1 MKEPLRLEKEP
12 LRHENNNISH
22 SEYCMNSSACPPAHA
37 QPVARIATLQ
47 SKIACPS
54 LPPEVLSRGRF
65 DDVLTELS
73 RYKLVLVQAPAGYGK
88 TVAVVDRL
96 ANFDAASAWYVIDE
110 DDNDPRQFGH
120 YLLATLHQNLALC
133 SATASDLMNASAGT
147 LKDSLNALLAE
158 LPENGEPVY
167 LVFDN
172 YQMIHNVDVHEAMKH
187 FLRHVPD
194 YVLPVIISRCTPP
207 LDIARLRLEGRLLEI
222 TLSDLAFTRDE
233 TRQYIAYRLPFEIS
247 REKSERLNRLVEG
260 WPAALQLV
268 AGSVRTLEEFDTC
281 MQSLRDGNQHL
292 FDYFSEYLNRCL
304 DEEAREFLIR
314 SSLLNRFNVFL
325 VTRMTRNPKA
335 RSILSHLLNA
345 GVHIIPI
352 DTHGMW
358 YRYHPLLAMYLQSEL
373 EIYYPDERQQLHQQ
387 ACDAWLELE
396 EPIEAANHAIN
407 SKNEDKIRQILL
419 EHGRHFYRKGQF
431 TILQHCLNALTEE
444 TLCSDPALTLLR
456 AWCYQG
462 QHEVDQVEEW
472 LKSAEDTMQ
481 GRYSPETWSGIVAE
495 FDAVRA
501 QLAMSRGQVA
511 RARELALQSLK
522 QQPAHMRTSRTAA
535 LSVVGES
542 LHVQG
547 HLNEAL
553 QEMRQT
559 EQIARAHESHHFVIW
574 NLCQQSETQMA
585 LGHLQQAYNT
595 QERALVYVED
605 HQLKSLPI
613 VEFLYR
619 IRSQLMWEW
628 HHLESAEEYALKGI
642 EVLETQG
649 EHWMIQ
655 NYALLAKVAQ
665 EKGRQKLCAEYVHK
679 IQKALAANE
688 FHMDWIANAH
698 AAMLTFWNAVDD
710 KESIQRWLGSA
721 PRINPSQASNHF
733 TQCAARNRARALLA
747 LSEYKEALKILEQ
760 LQLQTAAHT
769 LRLDQNRN
777 YIHLSEAHWQ
787 MGHRD
792 EAMNHMEQAL
802 KLATMTGVLGSFL
815 RIGKVLIVILKSLMV
830 ERALGELEKQRANR
844 LIQLAQQ
851 RRDFSRAIRI
861 TLDMAIIQDIIDRPD
876 VPELIRTSPLTRR
889 EWQVLSLIHAGLSN
903 EQIAEH
909 LKVAPTTI
917 KTHIRSLYQ
926 KQNIAHRSEA
936 IELARSLLNKIQG
949 E

>member
-1 MKEPLRLEKEP
+1 
-12 LRHENNNISH
+12 
-22 SEYCMNSSACPPAHA
+22 MNTPVDPTIKHLNSTGLTLIPSKLSA
-37 QPVARIATLQ
+37 
-47 SKIACPS
+47 PS
-54 LPPEVLSRGRF
+54 LPAEVLSRHRY
-65 DDVLTELS
+65 DDVLSELA
-73 RYKLVLVQAPAGYGK
+73 RFKLVLVQAPAGYGK
-88 TVAVVDRL
+88 TVAVADRL
-96 ANFDAASAWYVIDE
+96 ANFDALNAWYVLDE

-120 YLLATLHQNLALC
+120 YLLATLQQNLQLAAPSAAALGE
-133 SATASDLMNASAGT
+133 APTGA
-147 LKDSLNALLAE
+147 LKDRINALLAD
-158 LPENGEPVY
+158 LPESGEPVY
-167 LVFDN
+167 LVLDN
-172 YQMIHNVDVHEAMKH
+172 YQLIDNAEVHAAMKH

-194 YVLPVIISRCTPP
+194 YILPVIISRSTPP
-207 LDIARLRLEGRLLEI
+207 LDIARMRLEGRLLEI
-222 TLSDLAFTRDE
+222 TQSDLAFTRDE
-233 TRQYIAYRLPFEIS
+233 TRQYIAYRLPYEIS

-281 MQSLRDGNQHL
+281 IQSLRDGNQHL
-292 FDYFSEYLNRCL
+292 FDYFSEYLASCISE
-304 DEEAREFLIR
+304 DDREFLIR
-314 SSLLNRFNVFL
+314 TSLLSRFNLFL
-325 VTRMTRNPKA
+325 VTRMTGNPRA
-335 RSILSHLLNA
+335 RTILNHLLNS
-345 GVHIIPI
+345 GVHIVPI
-352 DTHGMW
+352 DAHGMW
-358 YRYHPLLAMYLQSEL
+358 YRYHPLLALYLQSEL
-373 EIYYPDERQQLHQQ
+373 DINYPQEKKRLHQQ

-396 EPIEAANHAIN
+396 DPIEAANHAIK
-407 SKNEDKIRQILL
+407 SQNEEKIREILL
-419 EHGRHFYRKGQF
+419 AHGRRFYRKGQF
-431 TILQHCLNALTEE
+431 TILQHCLGAVREE
-444 TLCSDPALTLLR
+444 TLCADPALTLLR

-462 QHEVDQVEEW
+462 QHEVDQVEQW
-472 LKSAEDTMQ
+472 LYAAEDTMA
-481 GRYSPETWSGIVAE
+481 GRFEPEKWSGIVAE

-511 RARELALQSLK
+511 KARALALQSLK

-547 HLNEAL
+547 HLEEAL
-553 QEMRQT
+553 HEMRQT

-585 LGHLQQAYNT
+585 LGYLQQAYNT
-595 QERALVYVED
+595 QERALVYIED
-605 HQLKSLPI
+605 NQLKSLPI

-628 HHLESAEEYALKGI
+628 HHLEAAEEYALKGI
-642 EVLETQG
+642 EVQENQG
-649 EHWMIQ
+649 EQWMIQ

-665 EKGRQKLCAEYVHK
+665 EKGKQKLCAEYVHK
-679 IQKALAANE
+679 IQKTLTANE

-698 AAMLTFWNAVDD
+698 AAMLTYWNAVDD
-710 KESIQRWLGSA
+710 KESIQRWYASA
-721 PRINPSQASNHF
+721 PKIDYAQATNHF
-733 TQCAARNRARALLA
+733 MQCAARNRARALLA
-747 LSEYKEALKILEQ
+747 LSEFKDAQRVLEQ
-760 LQLQTAAHT
+760 LQLQTAAHK

-787 MGHRD
+787 QGHRR
-792 EAMNHMEQAL
+792 EALNHMEQAL
-802 KLATMTGVLGSFL
+802 KLASTTGVLGSFL
-815 RIGKVLIVILKSLMV
+815 RIGKVLIVIMKSLLA
-830 ERALGELEKQRANR
+830 ERELGELEKQRANR

-926 KQNIAHRSEA
+926 KQNIANRSEA

>member
-1 MKEPLRLEKEP
+1 M
-12 LRHENNNISH
+12 
-22 SEYCMNSSACPPAHA
+22 
-37 QPVARIATLQ
+37 
-47 SKIACPS
+47 
-54 LPPEVLSRGRF
+54 
-65 DDVLTELS
+65 
-73 RYKLVLVQAPAGYGK
+73 
-88 TVAVVDRL
+88 
-96 ANFDAASAWYVIDE
+96 
-110 DDNDPRQFGH
+110 
-120 YLLATLHQNLALC
+120 
-133 SATASDLMNASAGT
+133 
-147 LKDSLNALLAE
+147 
-158 LPENGEPVY
+158 
-167 LVFDN
+167 
-172 YQMIHNVDVHEAMKH
+172 
-187 FLRHVPD
+187 
-194 YVLPVIISRCTPP
+194 
-207 LDIARLRLEGRLLEI
+207 
-222 TLSDLAFTRDE
+222 
-233 TRQYIAYRLPFEIS
+233 
-247 REKSERLNRLVEG
+247 
-260 WPAALQLV
+260 
-268 AGSVRTLEEFDTC
+268 
-281 MQSLRDGNQHL
+281 
-292 FDYFSEYLNRCL
+292 
-304 DEEAREFLIR
+304 
-314 SSLLNRFNVFL
+314 
-325 VTRMTRNPKA
+325 
-335 RSILSHLLNA
+335 
-345 GVHIIPI
+345 
-352 DTHGMW
+352 
-358 YRYHPLLAMYLQSEL
+358 
-373 EIYYPDERQQLHQQ
+373 
-387 ACDAWLELE
+387 
-396 EPIEAANHAIN
+396 
-407 SKNEDKIRQILL
+407 
-419 EHGRHFYRKGQF
+419 
-431 TILQHCLNALTEE
+431 
-444 TLCSDPALTLLR
+444 
-456 AWCYQG
+456 
-462 QHEVDQVEEW
+462 
-472 LKSAEDTMQ
+472 
-481 GRYSPETWSGIVAE
+481 
-495 FDAVRA
+495 
-501 QLAMSRGQVA
+501 
-511 RARELALQSLK
+511 
-522 QQPAHMRTSRTAA
+522 
-535 LSVVGES
+535 
-542 LHVQG
+542 
-547 HLNEAL
+547 
-553 QEMRQT
+553 
-559 EQIARAHESHHFVIW
+559 
-574 NLCQQSETQMA
+574 
-585 LGHLQQAYNT
+585 
-595 QERALVYVED
+595 YVED